1 MAEIRN
7 DIFFKMGSSAS
18 DGYFIFDIQQS
29 SFTYVNDAFV
39 LLFNCLENSID
50 IKQLWSAVHDED
62 KDHLQSCY
70 EELLTDG
77 GTKKYVFRI
86 LSVDE
91 TVKYLKCSAY
101 FDQEHNEIY
110 GVLDDFTTAQ
120 ENKTHIEQINGRKNV
135 TLEVLSHDLKEPL
148 GMIKMAVSSM
158 ENKIGRV
165 AEEEFKDSLQFIADV
180 CERNLKLIRSMVNH
194 EFLKSS
200 VVAIK
205 RERVDLIWELKDV
218 VRFYKRSHLRE
229 IRNFTFS
236 SGQEKIFM
244 FLDSMKFMQVVNN
257 LISNAIKFTSFGG
270 NIEVNA
276 EDRGETVVVSVS
288 DNGIGIPEKIKEKLF
303 QNEKSVLRQ
312 GLNGEESGGLG
323 MSIIKDIVDLHHGR
337 IWLVSE
343 QGIGTTFYIELPKQ

>member
-7 DIFFKMGSSAS
+7 DIFYKMGSSTS
-18 DGYFIFDIQQS
+18 DGYFIYDVQQS
-29 SFTYVNDAFV
+29 DFVYVNQAFV
-39 LLFNCLENSID
+39 VMFNLSEHPVNT
-50 IKQLWSAVHDED
+50 KQLWAAVHDED

-70 EELLTDG
+70 EELLADG
-77 GTKKYVFRI
+77 GSKKYVFRM
-86 LSVDE
+86 VTADE
-91 TVKYLKCSAY
+91 KVRYLKCTAY
-101 FDQEHNEIY
+101 LDQENNEIY
-110 GVLDDFTTAQ
+110 GILDDFTTTQ

-165 AEEEFKDSLQFIADV
+165 AEEDFKGSLQFIADV

-236 SGQEKIFM
+236 SSQEKIFM
-244 FLDSMKFMQVVNN
+244 FLDSMKFMQVINN
-257 LISNAIKFTSFGG
+257 LVSNAIKFTSFGG

-303 QNEKSVLRQ
+303 QNEKSVLRK

-323 MSIIKDIVDLHHGR
+323 MNIIKDIVDLHQGR

-343 QGIGTTFYIELPKQ
+343 QGIGTTFYIELPK